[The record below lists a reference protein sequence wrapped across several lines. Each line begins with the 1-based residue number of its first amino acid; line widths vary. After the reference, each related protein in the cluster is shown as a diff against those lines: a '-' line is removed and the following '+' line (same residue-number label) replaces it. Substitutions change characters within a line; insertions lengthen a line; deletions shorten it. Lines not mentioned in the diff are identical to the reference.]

1 MAEDLKNQ
9 LNINNQRS
17 TPLYNTRL
25 GRNQVK
31 NGETAEGSFVD
42 FLQQLRQEDPE
53 SGVKISSHAQK
64 RIQSREITVDETTL
78 KTLDQVLALGTE
90 KGSRSTLV
98 MAKNQAFILSI
109 KDRTL
114 VTALKKEEMDQYYFT
129 NIDSVFISTEE
140 KDAF

>member
-17 TPLYNTRL
+17 TPLYNTRI

-42 FLQQLRQEDPE
+42 FLQQIRQEE
-53 SGVKISSHAQK
+53 TTGVKISSHAQK

-78 KTLDQVLALGTE
+78 KTLDQVLALGAE
-90 KGSRSTLV
+90 KGSRSTR
-98 MAKNQAFILSI
+98 
-109 KDRTL
+109 DG
-114 VTALKKEEMDQYYFT
+114 
-129 NIDSVFISTEE
+129 E
-140 KDAF
+140 KPGFYS

>member
-17 TPLYNTRL
+17 TPLYNTRI

-42 FLQQLRQEDPE
+42 FLQQIRQEE
-53 SGVKISSHAQK
+53 TTGVKISSHAQK

-78 KTLDQVLALGTE
+78 KTLDQVLALGAE

-129 NIDSVFISTEE
+129 NIDSVFVSSEE
-140 KDAF
+140 KDTL

>member
-9 LNINNQRS
+9 LIINNQRS

-25 GRNQVK
+25 GKSQLK
-31 NGETAEGSFVD
+31 HGEVTEGSFADV
-42 FLQQLRQEDPE
+42 LQSVRQEEAPL
-53 SGVKISSHAQK
+53 GVKISSHAQK
-64 RIQSREITVDETTL
+64 RIQSREIKVDEATL
-78 KTLDQVLALGTE
+78 KTLDQVLALGAE

-114 VTALKKEEMDQYYFT
+114 VTALKREEMDRYYFT
-129 NIDSVFISTEE
+129 NIDSVFVSPEE
-140 KDAF
+140 KETL